1 MKKYVKLICIEV
13 NDSPSG
19 RKARQSNKFYEM
31 IYEGGDV
38 FTVNYGRVDV
48 SKTSETYPIKRWDEK
63 YKDKVKK
70 GYKDVTEFVAEKS
83 TVSLQKTGNEKLD
96 ELFSLLE
103 KYQNN
108 LISNTYS
115 VKAQNITL
123 SQIQEAQKLLN
134 NLLLLYKNKA
144 SEMQINEE
152 LIKLYSVIPRYMNDV
167 RSHLFP
173 AVNINNLVEKE
184 QDNIDAVKGFVEMNT
199 SSTSSSTILQ
209 SLGITAEYV
218 NNWKEIKE
226 INYLINQDFS
236 GRIQN
241 VYRIEKESENNSFDS
256 YGKADSKIL
265 IHGTRCSSVL
275 SILKSSLR
283 IRPTGNFHYSG
294 SVYGQGIYF
303 SETMSKS
310 LNYTG
315 YDRDKFILVYE
326 VKVGN
331 PFVYNGWY
339 KGNSFPLDRE
349 NLKQRGFD
357 STFVKAGNG
366 LLNSEIIVYTENQYK
381 IKYLIKLQ

>member
-13 NDSPSG
+13 NDIPSG
-19 RKARQSNKFYEM
+19 RKASQSNKYYEM
-31 IYEGGDV
+31 IYDGGDN

-48 SKTSETYPIKRWDEK
+48 SKTTETYPYKRWNEK
-63 YKDKVKK
+63 YKDKIKK
-70 GYKDVTEFVAEKS
+70 GYKDVTEYVAEKEEKIM
-83 TVSLQKTGNEKLD
+83 LKTGNNKID

-108 LISNTYS
+108 LISSTYS

-123 SQIQEAQKLLN
+123 NQIQEAQKLLN
-134 NLLLLYKNKA
+134 SLLSLYKNKA
-144 SEMQINEE
+144 SEKEINEE
-152 LIKLYSVIPRYMNDV
+152 LINLYSVIPRYMGDV

-173 AVNINNLVEKE
+173 NVNINSLVEKE

-199 SSTSSSTILQ
+199 STTSSTILQ
-209 SLGITAEYV
+209 SLNITAEYV
-218 NNWKEIKE
+218 ENWKEIKE
-226 INYLINQDFS
+226 INYLINQNFA

-256 YGKADSKIL
+256 YGKANSRIL

-315 YDRDKFILVYE
+315 YDKDKFILVYE
-326 VKVGN
+326 VKVGQ
-331 PFVYNGWY
+331 PFVYDGWWR
-339 KGNSFPLDRE
+339 GNSFTLNRE
-349 NLKQRGFD
+349 NLKERGFD

-381 IKYLIKLQ
+381 IKYLIQIQ